1 LKKRSRKGLATM
13 NDDEIR
19 EDRVKTLA
27 VGLTI
32 FAEENGYTE
41 AETCF
46 ACLVASAGIAPV
58 DMKRQVMSF
67 FADCLDGAEG
77 VKLKEKE

>member
-1 LKKRSRKGLATM
+1 M
-13 NDDEIR
+13 NNDIH

-27 VGLTI
+27 LGLTI
-32 FAEENGYTE
+32 FAEEHGYTE

-58 DMKRQVMSF
+58 EMKRQVMAF

-77 VKLKEKE
+77 VKLKERE